1 MQCWPKKILMMM
13 QKHKGRLVHDL
24 IRKGLTLKPIKTI
37 HILTFKGLNITPS
50 TMIVCCL
57 RFNEHTIWFTVWLA
71 FSMPYDLL
79 YEFSQEFSLRFC
91 SLQKFDSGGQQWI
104 FKIKIPQFTISIYRF
119 SAFSVFTFSFR
130 FLDFYFKSS
139 FQFRI
144 TLYFTFEV
152 FFWFM

>member
-1 MQCWPKKILMMM
+1 MT

-50 TMIVCCL
+50 TTIVCCL
-57 RFNEHTIWFTVWLA
+57 IFKEHTIWFIVWLA

-104 FKIKIPQFTISIYRF
+104 FKRKIPQFTVSIYRF
-119 SAFSVFTFSFR
+119 SPFSVFTFNFR
-130 FLDFYFKSS
+130 FF
-139 FQFRI
+139 
-144 TLYFTFEV
+144 V
-152 FFWFM
+152 FLFSIFIPILHHIIFHIWIFF